1 MKCPKCNYVSFD
13 GVPSCK
19 KCDFVFAQTD
29 TAGGGDDIKSI
40 IAEMRPPQSAK
51 EPQQDEQPPLD
62 KTVASI
68 RESLDEIEGD
78 NSQEEVASEQDQPVQ
93 IDTDNLQLRVDE
105 KYIENKKE
113 FPDHAEINWEE
124 SVSLANDELNL
135 GGRSET
141 ANEEENT
148 TEMSE
153 PDVPY
158 TQTKHFQ
165 EELGK
170 IEEDLKEIDGIP
182 VHPEEPVA
190 SKAADPRFDSASVK
204 KGGFW
209 IRYAAWLIDTIIL
222 NIIGV
227 VLLRIGAVAF
237 DLASTGLQ
245 DLEVEEMMSIMVP
258 YLLFMIIVNIVYFTF
273 FHGSTGQTLGKM
285 VCKLKVV
292 RLNGDRVGYGKAF
305 LRWIGYLVSTSIF
318 YLGFIWAA
326 WDRNKQGWHDKIA
339 GTYVIRI

>member
-19 KCDFVFAQTD
+19 KCGFVFAQTE
-29 TAGGGDDIKSI
+29 TSGGGDDIKSI

-51 EPQQDEQPPLD
+51 EPQQDEPPPLE

-68 RESLDEIEGD
+68 RESLEEIEGD
-78 NSQEEVASEQDQPVQ
+78 SSEEEGVGKHDEPIQ

-113 FPDHAEINWEE
+113 FPEHTEINWED

-135 GGRSET
+135 GGSSAVEQEKEEITET
-141 ANEEENT
+141 
-148 TEMSE
+148 SE

-158 TQTKHFQ
+158 TQTEQFKD
-165 EELGK
+165 ELEK
-170 IEEDLKEIDGIP
+170 IEEDLKEIEGIP
-182 VHPEEPVA
+182 LPPEDSVP
-190 SKAADPRFDSASVK
+190 SKATKTGFDGASVK

-222 NIIGV
+222 NIIGYI
-227 VLLRIGAVAF
+227 LLILGSVAF
-237 DLASTGLQ
+237 GLATSDFQ
-245 DLEVEEMMSIMVP
+245 NLEVEEMMAIMVP
-258 YLLFMIIVNIVYFTF
+258 YLFFMIIINIAYFTF

-285 VCKLKVV
+285 VCRLKVV

-305 LRWIGYLVSTSIF
+305 LRWIGYLLSTSIF
-318 YLGFIWAA
+318 YLGFLWAA
-326 WDRNKQGWHDKIA
+326 WDKQKQGWHDKIA

>member
-1 MKCPKCNYVSFD
+1 
-13 GVPSCK
+13 
-19 KCDFVFAQTD
+19 
-29 TAGGGDDIKSI
+29 
-40 IAEMRPPQSAK
+40 MRPPKNVK
-51 EPQQDEQPPLD
+51 ETQQDEPPPLE

-78 NSQEEVASEQDQPVQ
+78 SSQEEVSSEQDQPIQ

-113 FPDHAEINWEE
+113 FPDHTEINWEE

-135 GGRSET
+135 SGRTET
-141 ANEEENT
+141 AREEEKT
-148 TEMSE
+148 TETSE

-182 VHPEEPVA
+182 VPPEEAVA
-190 SKAADPRFDSASVK
+190 SKAADTRFVSASVK

-227 VLLRIGAVAF
+227 ILLRIGAVAF
-237 DLASTGLQ
+237 DLASSGLQ
-245 DLEVEEMMSIMVP
+245 NLEVGEMMSIMVP
-258 YLLFMIIVNIVYFTF
+258 YLFFMIIVNIFYFTF
-273 FHGSTGQTLGKM
+273 FHGSTGQTPGKM
-285 VCKLKVV
+285 LCRLKVV
-292 RLNGDRVGYGKAF
+292 RLNGEALGYNKAF
-305 LRWIGYLVSTSIF
+305 LRWVGYLVSAF
-318 YLGFIWAA
+318 ALYLGYLWVA
-326 WDRNKQGWHDKIA
+326 WDSKKQAWHDKIA
-339 GTYVIRI
+339 GTYVVKI